1 MQETKV
7 VHKEYT
13 LTREELLNALGIK
26 GEILVNIDDMLP
38 DNKIIIK
45 TKTAAE

>member
-1 MQETKV
+1 MNEIKV
-7 VHKEYT
+7 THKEYT
-13 LTREELLNALGIK
+13 LTREELLKALGIE

-45 TKTAAE
+45 TKPAAK